1 MNKILATLFIGLIL
15 AVGGGV
21 ATAGPYEDG
30 SAAYERGD
38 YATALRL
45 FRPLA
50 DQGSAQAQ
58 YRIGLMYYSGEDVA
72 QDLAEAAKWFRK
84 AAEQGYS
91 GAQHYLGMMYEDGEC
106 TAARF

>member
-1 MNKILATLFIGLIL
+1 MKTTGLTLLIGLML
-15 AVGGGV
+15 TVGGGV

-30 SAAYERGD
+30 SAAYERSD
-38 YATALRL
+38 YAIALRL

-50 DQGSAQAQ
+50 DQGSVQAQ
-58 YRIGLMYYSGEDVA
+58 YKIGLMYYSSVGVA

-91 GAQHYLGMMYEDGEC
+91 GAQHYLGMM
-106 TAARF
+106 